1 MGLVEQGKII
11 IEVGINESASK
22 ARNPNVPY
30 VEDEAIPDIIA
41 AAKAGASIVHFHS
54 RDAEGNQLWESDDY
68 YRTVMSGV
76 NAEVQP
82 VMYPTYFGSHSHIWA
97 LDDNRPLGPRMSTA
111 PFDIIQGVGQVAWN
125 PAANDFIELPIE
137 APGGPR
143 PTHPPVLAEMYR
155 RGIVP
160 TVASFDLR
168 DVRWAVLAARAGI
181 LRAPISLKLF
191 LCESWISGPWP
202 TPEGIDA
209 YISQL
214 PTDIDFEAVVVPLLI
229 NDRETTEKLLRH
241 ALEKGLHIRVGVGDN
256 PVAFPTYTNANLVEM
271 AVGMLIKYGYEP
283 ATSADVRARW
293 ADTELA
299 VAGTGGT
306 E

>member
-1 MGLVEQGKII
+1 MGIIDQGKVIV
-11 IEVGINESASK
+11 EVGINESAMK
-22 ARNPNVPY
+22 ARNPHVPY

-41 AAKAGASIVHFHS
+41 AAKAGAAIVHFHS
-54 RDAEGNQLWESDDY
+54 RDAEGKQIWDADGY

-97 LDDNRPLGPRMSTA
+97 LDDDRPVGPPMSTA

-125 PAANDFIELPIE
+125 PVANDFVELPIE
-137 APGGPR
+137 APGASR
-143 PTHPPVLAEMYR
+143 PVHPPVLEEMYR

-168 DVRWAVLAARAGI
+168 DVRWAVLAARSGV

-209 YISQL
+209 YVSQL
-214 PTDIDFEAVVVPLLI
+214 PSDIEVEAVVVPMLM
-229 NDRETTEKLLRH
+229 NDRAATEKLLKH
-241 ALEKGLHIRVGVGDN
+241 ALDRGLHIRVGIGDN
-256 PVAFPTYTNANLVEM
+256 PAAFPTYTNANLVEM
-271 AVGMLIKYGYEP
+271 AVEMVTKHGYEP
-283 ATSADVRARW
+283 ATPADVRARW
-293 ADTELA
+293 VDAEL
-299 VAGTGGT
+299 VVSGSGEDG
-306 E
+306 